1 MCAAGLSW
9 ARGGIATSWTRLT
22 LPLSGAAASS
32 YSAVCFRPGLCKL
45 LLCYLN
51 PSVLVTDS
59 SLSRSSVYSL
69 QVSAHYLFRGPVRRL
84 GAGKA
89 STAAPCSSPDP
100 PEAVA
105 EPGPIV
111 GPLMPLQCCCLLPA
125 PPFSGPF
132 WSFVSCQPGGNC
144 DTQDWTARR
153 CGLGHPG

>member
-1 MCAAGLSW
+1 MVEVCAAGLSW
-9 ARGGIATSWTRLT
+9 ARGGIATSWARLT

-51 PSVLVTDS
+51 ASSLVTAS

-69 QVSAHYLFRGPVRRL
+69 QVSAHDLFRGPVRCL
-84 GAGKA
+84 GTGKA
-89 STAAPCSSPDP
+89 STAAPCASPDP

-111 GPLMPLQCCCLLPA
+111 GPLMPLQCRCLLPA
-125 PPFSGPF
+125 PAF
-132 WSFVSCQPGGNC
+132 Q
-144 DTQDWTARR
+144 WTFLEFCFLPAW
-153 CGLGHPG
+153 GEL